1 MNNKFLLVVA
11 TETEVS
17 QIITNTERFRPV
29 FFNDN
34 WDILITGA
42 GIVNTVFHLTQAINK
57 SQYKAILN
65 VGLAGAINK
74 DLHLGEVVNVVAD
87 EFGFFG
93 AENHEDFISAFDL
106 GIVGEN
112 DKPYINR
119 KLFSN
124 PSKFALDHLKQVN
137 GLTVQ
142 TVTGSFKSA
151 NLLSQHYKA
160 DVETMEGAAVFFVA
174 NQMNIPVVQ
183 IRAISNY
190 VEPRNRDHWK
200 VAEALKA
207 LSSEIDL
214 IVNAC

>member
-11 TETEVS
+11 TEAEVS
-17 QIITNTERFRPV
+17 QIITNTERFKPV
-29 FFNDN
+29 FLNDN

-57 SQYKAILN
+57 SYYNAILN

-74 DLHLGEVVNVVAD
+74 NLHLGEVVNVVAD

-124 PSKFALDHLKQVN
+124 PSNFDLDHLKQVN
-137 GLTVQ
+137 GITVQ
-142 TVTGSFKSA
+142 TVTGSIKSV
-151 NLLSQHYKA
+151 NLLAQHYNS

-190 VEPRNRDHWK
+190 VEPRNRDQWK
-200 VAEALKA
+200 IADALKA
-207 LSSEIDL
+207 LSLEINL